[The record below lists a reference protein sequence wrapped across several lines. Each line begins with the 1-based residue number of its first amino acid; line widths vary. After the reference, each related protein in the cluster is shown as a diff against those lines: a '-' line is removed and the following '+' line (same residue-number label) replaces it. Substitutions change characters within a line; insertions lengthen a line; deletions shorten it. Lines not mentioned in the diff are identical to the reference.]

1 MKKINY
7 FICLLATS
15 GMSYAVNAQDQDITS
30 SIKQSG
36 IVVGLDTTGNQ
47 QMERDLRK
55 RNSISND
62 QRIDWKDSG
71 YGYVASYSKNNE
83 QYMARY
89 DQDGKYVETLTKK
102 EWNDNAPAKLR
113 SAYDQ
118 SNYKS
123 QQVTAYWEV
132 TDPSRKGYYL
142 ELNDDQNR
150 PSRVWVD
157 EDGKFSTSP
166 NTVKKDY

>member
-1 MKKINY
+1 
-7 FICLLATS
+7 
-15 GMSYAVNAQDQDITS
+15 
-30 SIKQSG
+30 
-36 IVVGLDTTGNQ
+36 
-47 QMERDLRK
+47 LRK